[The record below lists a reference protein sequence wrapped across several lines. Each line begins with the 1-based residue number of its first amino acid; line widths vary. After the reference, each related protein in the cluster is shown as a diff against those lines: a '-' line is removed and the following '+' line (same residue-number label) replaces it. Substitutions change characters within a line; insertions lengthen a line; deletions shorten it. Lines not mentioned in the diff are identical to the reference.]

1 MGIKTRLGKGGR
13 LVIPARFRA
22 ALSLQPGDPVLLE
35 LETGEVRLIPLKQAI
50 TAAQQQVRRY
60 VSADTSLV
68 EALLQ
73 DRRAEAARE

>member
-1 MGIKTRLGKGGR
+1 MGVKTRLGKGGR

-22 ALSLQPGDPVLLE
+22 ALALQPGDPVLLE
-35 LETGEVRLIPLKQAI
+35 LEAGGVRLIPLRQAI